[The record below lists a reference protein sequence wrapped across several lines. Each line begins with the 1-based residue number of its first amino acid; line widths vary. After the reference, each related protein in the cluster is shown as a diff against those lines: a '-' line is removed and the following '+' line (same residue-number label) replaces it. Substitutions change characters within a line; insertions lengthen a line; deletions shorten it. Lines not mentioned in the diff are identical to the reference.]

1 MPAAVDH
8 NRTLAYY
15 LDKGGKFMA
24 IEQVLVVKA
33 ELLNLP
39 AKEYICNEQ
48 EIEAFLGAA
57 ANYTFLD
64 RPQAEKDACY
74 KQLIPYVTII
84 CRGDVLALE
93 RTTAQSEARLHGKLS
108 LGVGGH
114 INPADE
120 GRDLAETI
128 SQAMAR
134 ELQEELWLKPAAAP
148 LLAGLINDDT
158 NSVGSVHLGIHC
170 ILQVQYRPRV
180 RETDKMKALWVKP
193 SQLEALRPRLE
204 TWSQILLPALAKA
217 VHFQETTAP
226 IADNTA
232 RT

>member
-1 MPAAVDH
+1 
-8 NRTLAYY
+8 
-15 LDKGGKFMA
+15 MA

-33 ELLNLP
+33 ELFNLQ
-39 AKEYICNEQ
+39 AKEYISNKQ
-48 EIEAFLGAA
+48 EIEAFMGAA

-64 RPQAEKDACY
+64 RPQAERDASY

-84 CRGDVLALE
+84 CQGHILALE
-93 RTTAQSEARLHGKLS
+93 RTAAQSEARLHGKLS

-114 INPADE
+114 MNPADE

-134 ELQEELWLKPAAAP
+134 ELQEELWLQPTATP

-170 ILQVQYRPRV
+170 ILPVRSRPRV
-180 RETDKMKALWVKP
+180 RETDKMKAFWVQP
-193 SQLEALRPRLE
+193 LQLEALRPRLE
-204 TWSQILLPALAKA
+204 TWSQILLPELAKV
-217 VHFQETTAP
+217 VHFQEITAP
-226 IADNTA
+226 TADNTA